1 MKSVPTESDW
11 RGSFWEQL
19 REWLVFGNWPSDLG
33 LDGEFAYRQFFGKSH
48 AEALEM
54 FRDDALGRREDL
66 VWMPF
71 KCFEFYVEP
80 YIEYLR
86 SDNAI
91 GDSDGANGFFSMTL
105 ARMHEIRKL
114 KTPLKAR
121 IVDTLTY
128 LGSRQEWFDAE
139 PTDSGSFREIA
150 DSLLHEL
157 ARDQDNP
164 SR

>member
-1 MKSVPTESDW
+1 
-11 RGSFWEQL
+11 
-19 REWLVFGNWPSDLG
+19 
-33 LDGEFAYRQFFGKSH
+33 
-48 AEALEM
+48 M
-54 FRDDALGRREDL
+54 FRDDALGHQEDL

-86 SDNAI
+86 SDNVI
-91 GDSDGANGFFSMTL
+91 GASDGANGFFSMTH

-121 IVDTLTY
+121 IVDTLAY

-139 PTDSGSFREIA
+139 PTDDGSFREIA